1 MEVDILAALAAL
13 APKLGG
19 TGVEK
24 AQRLTGG
31 ASMET
36 WAFNLLGAGEP
47 RPLILRRRAV
57 PLDPETSRSASM
69 AAEHPIQ
76 YARKTRLSIVDCIS
90 LLPTPRIIHDVD

>member
-1 MEVDILAALAAL
+1 MEVDIPAALAAL

-36 WAFNLLGAGEP
+36 WAFTLLGAGEP
-47 RPLILRRRAV
+47 QPLILRRRAI

-69 AAEHPIQ
+69 AAEAALILAAGHAGAPV
-76 YARKTRLSIVDCIS
+76 APLVRLCEPEDG
-90 LLPTPRIIHDVD
+90 LGE